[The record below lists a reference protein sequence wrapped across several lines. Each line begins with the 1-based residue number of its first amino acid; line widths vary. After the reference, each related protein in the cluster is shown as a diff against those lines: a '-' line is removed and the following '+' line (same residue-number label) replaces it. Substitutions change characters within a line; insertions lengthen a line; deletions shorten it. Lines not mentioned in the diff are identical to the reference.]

1 MKRFLFLAAV
11 SLVACTALAIER
23 EHPATHYTNGVGI
36 EYHKD
41 PNEYIK
47 DYVGKHLIYFEAK
60 FLTQGDKRFKK
71 KFAGTFRDASYL
83 LTSITIKGDVMKF
96 TLVNEETGETIIIPV
111 INKDEWGDGGDNTY
125 CISPEYSLPFVV
137 KENFDDLRRKSI
149 GRCVKGDNA
158 TFTVKD
164 VVMDYDKNYHM
175 AYNYYPNVCFIVTN
189 DTTNEERRVFD
200 LSRLSVP
207 TVAQIE
213 PDYVGEIWFMNSDS
227 TITELEKKVAQVS
240 RESSGSWLWIGGRRS
255 KDYLRIPNEHS
266 PVAFYSNEDI
276 QFIVR
281 GVDNDTDPFQ
291 VISIFE
297 YEEESRDRVVKM
309 GEANHT
315 YGSSSAGIEQSPIE
329 VKKFGEHSYL
339 VKMQKKEEGEYGI
352 MYTNPITSN
361 GLSNIV
367 IYSFG
372 IKAAED

>member
-1 MKRFLFLAAV
+1 V
-11 SLVACTALAIER
+11 
-23 EHPATHYTNGVGI
+23 
-36 EYHKD
+36 
-41 PNEYIK
+41 
-47 DYVGKHLIYFEAK
+47 
-60 FLTQGDKRFKK
+60 
-71 KFAGTFRDASYL
+71 
-83 LTSITIKGDVMKF
+83 
-96 TLVNEETGETIIIPV
+96 
-111 INKDEWGDGGDNTY
+111 
-125 CISPEYSLPFVV
+125 
-137 KENFDDLRRKSI
+137 
-149 GRCVKGDNA
+149 
-158 TFTVKD
+158 
-164 VVMDYDKNYHM
+164 
-175 AYNYYPNVCFIVTN
+175 
-189 DTTNEERRVFD
+189 
-200 LSRLSVP
+200 
-207 TVAQIE
+207 
-213 PDYVGEIWFMNSDS
+213 
-227 TITELEKKVAQVS
+227 
-240 RESSGSWLWIGGRRS
+240 
-255 KDYLRIPNEHS
+255 
-266 PVAFYSNEDI
+266 